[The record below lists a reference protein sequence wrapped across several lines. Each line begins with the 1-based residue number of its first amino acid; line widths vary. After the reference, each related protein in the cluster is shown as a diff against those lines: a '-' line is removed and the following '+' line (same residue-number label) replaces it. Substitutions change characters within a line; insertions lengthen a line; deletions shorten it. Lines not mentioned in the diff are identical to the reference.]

1 MITKMTPPGF
11 EPWSLHNR
19 RAVKP
24 QLETMGSVLP
34 LHDEVENC
42 CYASIVSTHW
52 KNNIYIY
59 IYIYIF
65 VKRIIFEERAWVLL
79 WLYYDYIWNLGNIL
93 IMIPDNSLLTMISD
107 VSERDSAHVM
117 CAACC
122 ALCAARCALRS
133 ARCALRATCW
143 PLRTAR
149 CSLRAMRCALCDV
162 CSALCAVCYVL
173 RARLGIIRCLHPFDL
188 FWIILTYCRFWK
200 GLRTHSIT
208 KCKWDFKS
216 FWLIS
221 DLGGSVTS
229 HHHEILIKRL
239 VCVCGK
245 SVDGLL
251 CGAETHKFPK
261 EGLKPSFWNL
271 GF

>member
-1 MITKMTPPGF
+1 
-11 EPWSLHNR
+11 
-19 RAVKP
+19 
-24 QLETMGSVLP
+24 
-34 LHDEVENC
+34 
-42 CYASIVSTHW
+42 
-52 KNNIYIY
+52 
-59 IYIYIF
+59 
-65 VKRIIFEERAWVLL
+65 
-79 WLYYDYIWNLGNIL
+79 
-93 IMIPDNSLLTMISD
+93 MISD

-229 HHHEILIKRL
+229 HHHEVLIKRL